1 MIRRIVSVSILF
13 FLLFTFPVYA
23 GPPLDTLKTEV
34 NQVLDLLRQKSLS
47 KEIKKEK
54 LEEIYGRMFDEV
66 EMSRRTLGRNWARLN
81 PMQQREFPQLYRQI
95 LAKAYLDRILTY
107 TNEKIIYTREN
118 ILSDNQ
124 AEIQTKI
131 ITSSNE
137 IPINYRM
144 IMKDKVWKVYD
155 VVVENVSL
163 VQNYRSQFNA
173 ILARNTPDQLI
184 EILKKKVQSQQED
197 KKGS

>member
-1 MIRRIVSVSILF
+1 MIMRIVSGGILILILF
-13 FLLFTFPVYA
+13 TLPLYA
-23 GPPLDTLKTEV
+23 GPPLDTLQTEV
-34 NQVLDLLRQKSLS
+34 NKVLDLLRQKKL
-47 KEIKKEK
+47 KDETKKER

-66 EMSRRTLGRNWARLN
+66 EMGRRTLARNWAKLN
-81 PMQQREFPQLYRQI
+81 PSQQQEFVRLYRQI
-95 LAKAYLDRILTY
+95 LAKAYLDKILTY

-118 ILSDNQ
+118 LLSQDQ

-131 ITSSNE
+131 ITASKE

-163 VQNYRSQFNA
+163 VQNYRSQFNS
-173 ILARNTPDQLI
+173 ILANKTPDQMI
-184 EILKKKVQSQQED
+184 EILKKKAQSQQEG